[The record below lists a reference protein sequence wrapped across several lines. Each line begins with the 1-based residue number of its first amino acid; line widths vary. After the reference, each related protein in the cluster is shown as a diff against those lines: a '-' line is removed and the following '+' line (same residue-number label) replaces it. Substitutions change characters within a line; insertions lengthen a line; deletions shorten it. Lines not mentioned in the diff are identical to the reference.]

1 MTITDEMRWNNG
13 RGPSLSPTAA
23 QGVLAAACDV
33 SISIKRDGTV
43 TGIAVGPH
51 ARSLGLLDHWV
62 DRDLRNFLTPESI
75 DKLDRR
81 LERIAARE
89 ADSYRPIELNHSD
102 NASWEFPMRY
112 AVADS
117 GVDDELL
124 LLGRDLRA
132 LAEVQQQLITA
143 QMSLEREYEAFQQTE
158 TRYRVLLEMTDRAVI
173 FVNLETGRVVDL
185 NSAAAECLH
194 TDKKSIVN
202 SAFEQLFS
210 TDGRT
215 PLLTQLQSNA
225 GSTAS
230 SDWVRVTTRR
240 SSEDMLL
247 GGVLFRAGP
256 DRMLK
261 VSIREVTPDKGIA
274 EQLDTSLRQLFTA
287 GSDAVVFTDTRGVI
301 RLANDAFLSLCDETQ
316 IGDVRGL
323 FIADYLAR
331 GGIDQKVLLEHAER
345 QGKMRVY
352 TMRLSGKFGK
362 ETPVDI
368 AAVALDRSAP
378 SGFGFVI
385 RPTARTDAQRESSPS
400 PEGDRSVM
408 ELVGSA
414 PLREIVSETTD
425 VIERL
430 CIETAL
436 DLTND
441 NRVAAAEMLGLS
453 RQSLYVKLRKF
464 DLLKRADED

>member
-1 MTITDEMRWNNG
+1 MTVTEEMRWNDG
-13 RGPSLSPTAA
+13 RGPSIDPNAVQSIVAS
-23 QGVLAAACDV
+23 ACDICMSV
-33 SISIKRDGTV
+33 DRAGKI

-62 DRDLRNFLTPESI
+62 DRNLREFLTPESI
-75 DKLDRR
+75 DKFDRR
-81 LERIAARE
+81 MPQIE
-89 ADSYRPIELNHSD
+89 AGDRQGYRPIELNHAD
-102 NASWEFPMRY
+102 NASWEFPVRY
-112 AVADS
+112 AITDS
-117 GVDDELL
+117 GVNDELL

-143 QMSLEREYEAFQQTE
+143 QMSLEREFETFQQTE
-158 TRYRVLLEMTDRAVI
+158 TRYRVLLEMTEQAVI
-173 FVNLETGRVVDL
+173 FVNLETGRIVDL
-185 NSAAAECLH
+185 NGAAAHALH
-194 TDKKSIVN
+194 TDKKSLQN
-202 SAFEQLFS
+202 AAFDQVFNTS
-210 TDGRT
+210 GRNA
-215 PLLTQLQSNA
+215 LLGQLQSRS
-225 GSTAS
+225 GAS
-230 SDWVRVTTRR
+230 APADWVRATIRR
-240 SSEDMLL
+240 GSEDVLL
-247 GGVLFRAGP
+247 GAVMFRAGS

-261 VSIREVTPDKGIA
+261 VSIREIAPESGVA
-274 EQLDTSLRQLFTA
+274 EQLDTSLRQLFTL
-287 GSDAVVFTDTRGVI
+287 GSDAVIFTDPRGVI
-301 RLANDAFLSLCDETQ
+301 RLANEAFLSLVDETQ

-362 ETPVDI
+362 ETPVDV
-368 AAVALDRSAP
+368 AAVALERGTP

-385 RPTARTDAQRESSPS
+385 RPTARTETLREAQPS
-400 PEGDRSVM
+400 PEGDRGVM
-408 ELVGSA
+408 ELVGSS
-414 PLREIVSETTD
+414 PLRDIVAETTD

-464 DLLKRADED
+464 DLLKRADES